1 MISIN
6 ATLLLQVVHIII
18 LILILN
24 RLMFRPIL
32 KLTVERKEYLRSAK
46 DKIKEIEQET
56 ERLREEF
63 LSVQR
68 NARKDAS
75 HEASQIRGTGMTMA
89 QAHIEETQR
98 TVSSI
103 REEAEKHAEKE
114 TENTKPS
121 LRGEAVTLADEITER
136 LMGRR
141 LPG

>member
-32 KLTVERKEYLRSAK
+32 KMTMERREYFRSSR
-46 DKIKEIEQET
+46 DKIQEMEQET

-63 LSVQR
+63 MSVQR
-68 NARKDAS
+68 HARTEAS
-75 HEASQIRGTGMTMA
+75 HEASQIRGAGMA
-89 QAHIEETQR
+89 QAQGHIEETQR

-114 TENTKPS
+114 SEDTKP
-121 LRGEAVTLADEITER
+121 LLPGEAVTLADEIIER

-141 LPG
+141 LAG